1 MELELIA
8 SLWDNKLTNINLL
21 KLFTSKTRKST
32 FFIRIF
38 TIFE

>member
-21 KLFTSKTRKST
+21 KLFTSKTHKST
-32 FFIRIF
+32 FFI
-38 TIFE
+38 

>member
-8 SLWDNKLTNINLL
+8 SLLDNKLTNINLL

-32 FFIRIF
+32 IFIRIF